1 MISLLPDIARVIDVE
16 TGEEFF
22 VSNTGR
28 QQQQVDSL
36 AIALDS
42 LNYSLDSAVIFG
54 AYITIVDTLNFFD
67 SSCNVNLADVKLKIV
82 NSINGLDH
90 TLKSPVWYLYS
101 VGTNNNNLVLTFS
114 FKERKE
120 FVNFN
125 FLLKKGLISL
135 IDTKRYWP
143 PENIR

>member
-1 MISLLPDIARVIDVE
+1 MTYTRIYLTLVLLLSTIVSQAQQHYNCRLLEKISETVSWEKEKSKMISLLPDIARVIDVE

-67 SSCNVNLADVKLKIV
+67 SSCNVNL
-82 NSINGLDH
+82 
-90 TLKSPVWYLYS
+90 
-101 VGTNNNNLVLTFS
+101 
-114 FKERKE
+114 
-120 FVNFN
+120 
-125 FLLKKGLISL
+125 
-135 IDTKRYWP
+135 
-143 PENIR
+143 